1 MTFQAQESPTRQ
13 GNARGALGRFRSG
26 STYGLGFSLPF
37 ITGTRIGRWCGPSGT
52 EHVLSQVRPENGT
65 AFLIGNHRRKGIK
78 LECENDLHQEIP
90 GRQTLPVTQIGRVRV
105 RNVNSSREFLV
116 SHSHDSQYV
125 VCVTRR
131 QRGVRRAS

>member
-1 MTFQAQESPTRQ
+1 MIRVQAQESPTST
-13 GNARGALGRFRSG
+13 GNTRGALGRLRSG
-26 STYGLGFSLPF
+26 STNGLGFRA
-37 ITGTRIGRWCGPSGT
+37 RIGRIHGPSGA
-52 EHVLSQVRPENGT
+52 EHVLSQVRPESVA
-65 AFLIGNHRRKGIK
+65 AFLVGIHRRKGIK
-78 LECENDLHQEIP
+78 LECENDLYQEIP

-125 VCVTRR
+125 VCVTNR